1 MKKAIECETTENKI
15 LHQSENDS
23 SFSAKIY
30 KDLVT
35 QGYSGDELISRFNK
49 QQKNIERAINDIS
62 AKADDIACGRKKG
75 AGISDVFGEK

>member
-15 LHQSENDS
+15 FHQSENDS

-30 KDLVT
+30 KDLIT
-35 QGYSGDELISRFNK
+35 QGYSGDELISQFEK